1 MTEELFKYLKPRQ
14 EYIDRYDHGTVYQ
27 CRHLKKT
34 FQETLKEML
43 TNPEVNKEKE
53 KDEKEIL
60 RTVNAMYRVTLYFA
74 VGDRYMER
82 EETVRHWME
91 KDERKDRLL
100 AEAPI
105 PHSRC
110 SACGGTMRCEH
121 KHISSDINDERIR
134 VLFIIE
140 CNSCGKR
147 EALYDDGERFY
158 IHCEKCDAEVESSDT
173 REGDVLTTINTCPKC
188 GHKSMVV
195 IDFAE
200 KPKVIEEKEDPK
212 RYEADKE
219 DFGMNDEKALAQY
232 PAEKERARQIGE
244 MTDKWKRKEK
254 EKDIYDAVAKLKKL
268 TIMDLENLLRS
279 PIEKASYVKFEIG
292 KPMIGRDVTIDFS
305 GQDAK
310 PGRQEYDSIHD
321 LQKLIKGLLENTN
334 WRLMSDGIS
343 YRLGFLTGRLHAYE
357 KEEDLVELM
366 RVKMK
371 KEEKQTSKK

>member
-1 MTEELFKYLKPRQ
+1 MEPYLKPLQ
-14 EYIDRYDHGTVYQ
+14 EYVDRYDHGTVYQ
-27 CRHLKKT
+27 CRRWRKTCRETYEELKDK
-34 FQETLKEML
+34 
-43 TNPEVNKEKE
+43 PEIKKSD
-53 KDEKEIL
+53 KDEKEL
-60 RTVNAMYRVTLYFA
+60 VRTVLAMYRVSLYFM

-82 EETVRHWME
+82 EETVRKWME

-110 SACGGTMRCEH
+110 SVCGGTMRCEH

-173 REGDVLTTINTCPKC
+173 RKGDVLTTINTCPKC
-188 GHKSMVV
+188 GHKSTVV

-212 RYEADKE
+212 IYEKDKE

-232 PAEKERARQIGE
+232 PAEKERTRQIGE
-244 MTDKWKRKEK
+244 MTDRWKQKDK
-254 EKDIYDAVAKLKKL
+254 EKDIYDAVAKIKKL
-268 TIMDLENLLRS
+268 TIVELENLLRE
-279 PIEKASYVKFEIG
+279 PIEKAGYVKFELG
-292 KPMIGRDVTIDFS
+292 KPMIGRDMTVDFS
-305 GQDAK
+305 AQMQSPA
-310 PGRQEYDSIHD
+310 GR
-321 LQKLIKGLLENTN
+321 NTIAFTICRSSR
-334 WRLMSDGIS
+334 RLFWNPPIG
-343 YRLGFLTGRLHAYE
+343 A
-357 KEEDLVELM
+357 
-366 RVKMK
+366 
-371 KEEKQTSKK
+371 